1 MARLTN
7 IARFTPRS
15 QKSEMVSSVCLT
27 SLIQYNSSGSRILL
41 RTYTRF
47 SFVKSIAA
55 LIPNSPSL
63 AESASFVIGLRLRST
78 SPVPGA
84 ATTIA
89 SFTGHITP
97 TTLLRRQ
104 IIIFALP
111 LSLAPSIS
119 RNSDPGSH
127 TRKKA
132 LLAPPHYDSRLA
144 FLSPKDFSFFFPRR
158 LASNCASTHARR
170 SQQLIL
176 FLFFFAHMY
185 S

>member
-1 MARLTN
+1 MAIFHLLPSSLPSHNRGKQKRRPGVWLRLHSMARLTN

-119 RNSDPGSH
+119 RNSDPGSVSYTH
-127 TRKKA
+127 LTLPTKA
-132 LLAPPHYDSRLA
+132 
-144 FLSPKDFSFFFPRR
+144 
-158 LASNCASTHARR
+158 
-170 SQQLIL
+170 
-176 FLFFFAHMY
+176 
-185 S
+185 

>member
-7 IARFTPRS
+7 IARFTPTS

-97 TTLLRRQ
+97 TTLLLSSPFLCLSLLVLVVTQIRGHTLGRRL
-104 IIIFALP
+104 FLP
-111 LSLAPSIS
+111 LPTTIRALHFYRQKTSAFSSLV
-119 RNSDPGSH
+119 
-127 TRKKA
+127 
-132 LLAPPHYDSRLA
+132 DSRRIAPLPTPGA
-144 FLSPKDFSFFFPRR
+144 LSS
-158 LASNCASTHARR
+158 
-170 SQQLIL
+170 
-176 FLFFFAHMY
+176 
-185 S
+185 